1 MLNAI
6 DKEARDS
13 KTITVALLLKNEILH
28 IYILQPNLSFFRWCQ
43 WCSVATA
50 VMRLYSHRLFISFKN
65 AWLWQAATTS
75 KVRAQNPL
83 HQHHQHLFSSDSDA
97 KRLHSIICLKRSI
110 LTSKRARPLREHP
123 TLDEVFPFSWGG
135 WWFGLYPERHL
146 RHRLKRSG
154 PIWHGKFKFI
164 SMHSFFCAWES
175 ARASSRSARVAR
187 V

>member
-28 IYILQPNLSFFRWCQ
+28 ILQPNLSFFRWCQ

-65 AWLWQAATTS
+65 AWLWQAA
-75 KVRAQNPL
+75 RAQNPL
-83 HQHHQHLFSSDSDA
+83 HQHHQHLLSSDSDA
-97 KRLHSIICLKRSI
+97 KRIALHHLFKKIHLN
-110 LTSKRARPLREHP
+110 SKRARPLREHP
-123 TLDEVFPFSWGG
+123 TFDEVFPFSWGG
-135 WWFGLYPERHL
+135 CWFGLYPEINL

-175 ARASSRSARVAR
+175 ARASSRSARAAR